1 MRWSTNPGPAVRVR
15 EQAAV
20 VDLTRV
26 SGLPILNKISL
37 VKDEDRADKTGVTIS
52 EEVPTA
58 FTEEVGVVETTISLN
73 AEGNIN
79 IVEELVPRGSG

>member
-1 MRWSTNPGPAVRVR
+1 
-15 EQAAV
+15 
-20 VDLTRV
+20 V

-37 VKDEDRADKTGVTIS
+37 VKGEDRADKTGVTIS

-58 FTEEVGVVETTISLN
+58 FTEVVGVVETTISLN